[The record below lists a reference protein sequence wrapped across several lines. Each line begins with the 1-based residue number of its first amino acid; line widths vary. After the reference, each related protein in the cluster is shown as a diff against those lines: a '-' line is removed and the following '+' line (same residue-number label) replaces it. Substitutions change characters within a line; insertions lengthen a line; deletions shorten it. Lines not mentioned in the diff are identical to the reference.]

1 MKQNL
6 YTKWSKG
13 EVETAMR
20 LYADGMRLDLIAEH
34 VGYGRTARSVSMKLY
49 SLYNRG
55 EGTTAFRNTYRANSR
70 AKTTHIRE
78 KRKPRTFGARIV
90 AFFHKS
96 KN

>member
-1 MKQNL
+1 MKQHL
-6 YTKWSKG
+6 CTKWSKG

-49 SLYNRG
+49 NLYKRG
-55 EGTTAFRNTYRANSR
+55 EGTTAFRNAYRSNSER
-70 AKTTHIRE
+70 
-78 KRKPRTFGARIV
+78 RKPRTFGARIV